1 MTFSSRNGISGFLTD
16 MASVLSDVEDIVPN
30 LILEVRPDIL
40 FQTQEVVESVQNQA
54 RDLVPGVIPAAQI
67 YVHC

>member
-1 MTFSSRNGISGFLTD
+1 